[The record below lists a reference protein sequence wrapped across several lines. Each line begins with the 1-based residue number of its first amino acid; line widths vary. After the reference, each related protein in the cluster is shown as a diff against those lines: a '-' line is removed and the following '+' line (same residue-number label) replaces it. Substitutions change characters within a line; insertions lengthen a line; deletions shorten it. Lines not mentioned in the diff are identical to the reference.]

1 MIKLTVLL
9 AVGMFLTLL
18 IGGEDNGQTRQGL
31 VGVTTAPAIER
42 PVLRQASAKPMAQTP
57 TKPEP
62 EADLLAASFSPVI
75 VQPPPFSAIPGAFTV
90 SGTVSGVSVAAVE
103 PVTSQAAPA
112 DDMPIM
118 YVNARS
124 VNVRGGP
131 STEYEVVGRLSRAEA
146 VTVLSAAEDGWV
158 RISIEGDGLEGFIAA
173 RLLSDTD
180 PAAN

>member
-1 MIKLTVLL
+1 MIKLTALL

-31 VGVTTAPAIER
+31 VGVTTTPAIER
-42 PVLRQASAKPMAQTP
+42 PVLHQASAVPTAQTP

-62 EADLLAASFSPVI
+62 KEDLLLASFSPVI
-75 VQPPPFSAIPGAFTV
+75 VQPRPASTIPGAFTV
-90 SGTVSGVSVAAVE
+90 TGDPVAAVE
-103 PVTSQAAPA
+103 PVTPQAAPA
-112 DDMPIM
+112 VAMPIM
-118 YVNARS
+118 YVSGRS

-131 STEYEVVGRLSRAEA
+131 STDYEVVGRLSRAEA